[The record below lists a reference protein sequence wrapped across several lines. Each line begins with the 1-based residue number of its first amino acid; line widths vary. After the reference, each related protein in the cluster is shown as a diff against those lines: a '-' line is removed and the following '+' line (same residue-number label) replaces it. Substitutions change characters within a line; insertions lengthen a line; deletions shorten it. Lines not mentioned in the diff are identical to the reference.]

1 MEEHMVDR
9 TQSLNPQILGQAER
23 AHAALLGRIL
33 EGTSLTYYH
42 WVALN
47 LLAAAGEGRI
57 ELEIL
62 VERMAGALKI
72 DDASARDAISEL
84 YDLRL
89 ARATSSDAPGMQL
102 TDEGRSSFRRLRN
115 AVDETV
121 GALYADI
128 PADDLAT
135 VGRVLALITARANA
149 EFARAS

>member
-1 MEEHMVDR
+1 MEEHMVAR

-23 AHAALLGRIL
+23 SHAALLGRIL

-62 VERMAGALKI
+62 VERMSGALKI

-89 ARATSSDAPGMQL
+89 ARASSDAPGMQL

-149 EFARAS
+149 ELARAS